1 MKISKYVNPKTEERE
16 FNVIYLDFVF
26 FDSMTHPFGKV
37 DPNDLTGFD
46 GNQYGRFPHK
56 IRSYK

>member
-1 MKISKYVNPKTEERE
+1 MKISKYANPKTLEHED
-16 FNVIYLDFVF
+16 NVIYLNFVF

-37 DPNDLTGFD
+37 HPNDLTWFD
-46 GNQYGRFPHK
+46 GNQYGGFSHK